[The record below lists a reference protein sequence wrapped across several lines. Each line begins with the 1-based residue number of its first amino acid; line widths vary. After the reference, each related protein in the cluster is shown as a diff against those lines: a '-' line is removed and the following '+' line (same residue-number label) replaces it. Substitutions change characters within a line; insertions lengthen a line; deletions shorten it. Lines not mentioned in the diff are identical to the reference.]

1 VRVPAGGIFVAAI
14 KFHLQLQVAYSLMQT
29 YPFRVKACNDFFG
42 VRGGPHFAGNGSH
55 FRYLCLVLQGDVC
68 HNKPCSMTVLPIL
81 LVDDEPQVRS
91 FVKTVL
97 LRQGF
102 RVLEAADGLAA
113 FSIIQDFH
121 GQFSLVVSDIGVPHL
136 DGATL
141 SRWVRE
147 QFPSLPVLLVSGG
160 SDPDDYSEGSAFLA
174 EPFCASQ
181 LIGAVKGL
189 LSTS

>member
-1 VRVPAGGIFVAAI
+1 MA
-14 KFHLQLQVAYSLMQT
+14 Q
-29 YPFRVKACNDFFG
+29 
-42 VRGGPHFAGNGSH
+42 
-55 FRYLCLVLQGDVC
+55 
-68 HNKPCSMTVLPIL
+68 LPIL

-102 RVLEAADGLAA
+102 RVVEAEDGLAA
-113 FSIIQDFH
+113 FSFILDFH

-136 DGATL
+136 DGVKL

-147 QFPSLPVLLVSGG
+147 QFPSLPVLLLSGG
-160 SDPDDYSEGSAFLA
+160 SDPDNYSEGSAFLP

-181 LIGAVKGL
+181 LIGAVRGL